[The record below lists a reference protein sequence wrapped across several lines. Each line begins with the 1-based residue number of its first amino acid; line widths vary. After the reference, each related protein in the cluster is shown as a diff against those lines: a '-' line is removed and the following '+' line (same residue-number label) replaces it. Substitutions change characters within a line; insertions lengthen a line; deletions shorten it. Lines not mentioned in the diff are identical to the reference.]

1 MKNQLE
7 QALEFHKLHKNVS
20 PLILVNAWDA
30 GSAQTIQGTGAQAIA
45 TGSWSVA
52 AAHGYDDGE
61 KLPFDLV
68 LSNLQRISNSVDLP
82 ITIDIEGGYGP
93 SPEIIKNNVLKII
106 ECGAVGVNLEDQMI
120 HEPGLYTIDE
130 QALRIAAVREAA
142 EHTSIPLFINAR
154 TDVFLETATH
164 DHEEAHLEA
173 ALQRAHAYAQ
183 AGAHGIFVPGLCNEM
198 LIEKLCQQSSIPVNV
213 MISPNSPS
221 LQKLASL
228 GVARISYGPHPYLML
243 MDALK
248 QATVRAL
255 ALEGL

>member
-1 MKNQLE
+1 MENQLE
-7 QALEFHKLHKNVS
+7 HARKFHELHRSGS
-20 PLILVNAWDA
+20 PLVLVNAWDA
-30 GSAQTIQGTGAQAIA
+30 GSAQIIQDAGGQAIA

-52 AAHGYDDGE
+52 AAHGYEDGE

-68 LSNLQRISNSVDLP
+68 LSNLQRISNSVNLP

-106 ECGAVGVNLEDQMI
+106 ECGAVGVNLEDQKI
-120 HEPGLYTIDE
+120 HEPGLYAIDE
-130 QALRIAAVREAA
+130 QALRIRAVREAA

-154 TDVFLETATH
+154 TDIFLESAAH

-173 ALQRAHAYAQ
+173 ALHRADAYAK
-183 AGAHGIFVPGLCNEM
+183 AGAHGIFVPGLCNEK
-198 LIEKLCQQSSIPVNV
+198 LIEKLCQKASIPVNV
-213 MISPNSPS
+213 MISPDSPS
-221 LQKLASL
+221 IQKLASL
-228 GVARISYGPHPYLML
+228 GVARISYGPHPYLIL

-255 ALEGL
+255 ALQEL

>member
-1 MKNQLE
+1 MKSQLE
-7 QALEFHKLHKNVS
+7 QARKLHELHRSGS
-20 PLILVNAWDA
+20 PLVLVNAWDA
-30 GSAQTIQGTGAQAIA
+30 GSAQIIQGAGGQVIA

-61 KLPFDLV
+61 KLPFELV

-106 ECGAVGVNLEDQMI
+106 GCGAVGVNLEDRKI
-120 HEPGLYTIDE
+120 HEPGLHSIEE
-130 QALRIAAVREAA
+130 QVLRIAAVREAA
-142 EHTSIPLFINAR
+142 EEASIPLFINAR
-154 TDVFLETATH
+154 TDIFLQTAAHEHDET
-164 DHEEAHLEA
+164 HLEA
-173 ALQRAHAYAQ
+173 TLQRAHAYAE
-183 AGAHGIFVPGLCNEM
+183 AGAHGFFMPGLCNEM
-198 LIEKLCQQSSIPVNV
+198 LIEKLCQESSLPVNV
-213 MISPNSPS
+213 MISPDSPP

-228 GVARISYGPHPYLML
+228 GVARISYGPRPYLIL

-255 ALEGL
+255 DLQE